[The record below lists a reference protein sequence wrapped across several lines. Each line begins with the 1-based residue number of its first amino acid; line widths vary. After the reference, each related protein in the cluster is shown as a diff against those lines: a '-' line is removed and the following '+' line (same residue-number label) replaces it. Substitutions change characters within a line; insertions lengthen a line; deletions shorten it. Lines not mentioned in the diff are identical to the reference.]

1 MLEKVIKITIII
13 IKFIGRKFIGGT
25 QMNVQSN
32 FNLDSGLNVKVVV
45 ATVNQKMGLVVALCL
60 ICNCET
66 FVKVH

>member
-1 MLEKVIKITIII
+1 
-13 IKFIGRKFIGGT
+13 
-25 QMNVQSN
+25 MNVQSN